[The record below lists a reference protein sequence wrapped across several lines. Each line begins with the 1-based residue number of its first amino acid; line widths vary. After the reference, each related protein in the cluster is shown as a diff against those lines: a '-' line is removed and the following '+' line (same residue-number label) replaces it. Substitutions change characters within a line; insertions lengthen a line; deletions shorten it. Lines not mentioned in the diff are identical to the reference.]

1 MLTIAFDTST
11 KNLSVAL
18 YKDCALLDV
27 MNFEGEGYVHSE
39 KLLPFIQQLLTK
51 NKFKLSELEAILLG
65 TGPGSY
71 TGLRIGASA
80 AKALSFSLDIPVY
93 GMSSNEI
100 LYWSCLEEAESIG
113 AGKIVT
119 MIDARRDEVYL
130 QVFDL
135 NNQICG
141 KIESKII
148 DQDFVDSLKS
158 EIVLWSGDGA
168 MKFQDRFDLGES
180 VISTSCV
187 INEVGQL
194 NRFFETERLTE
205 ILLDTAYFDANYVKS
220 YQPGKK
226 KSLFN

>member
-27 MNFEGEGYVHSE
+27 MNFKGEGYVHSE
-39 KLLPFIQQLLTK
+39 KLLPFIQQVLAK

-113 AGKIVT
+113 AGIIVT

-194 NRFFETERLTE
+194 NRFFETERFTE

>member
-39 KLLPFIQQLLTK
+39 KLLPFIQELLIK

-180 VISTSCV
+180 LISTSCV

>member
-27 MNFEGEGYVHSE
+27 MNFKGEGYVHSE
-39 KLLPFIQQLLTK
+39 KLLPFIQQVLAK

>member
-39 KLLPFIQQLLTK
+39 KLLPFIQQVLTK

>member
-27 MNFEGEGYVHSE
+27 MNFKGEGYVHSE
-39 KLLPFIQQLLTK
+39 KLLPFIQQVLAK

-113 AGKIVT
+113 AGIIVT